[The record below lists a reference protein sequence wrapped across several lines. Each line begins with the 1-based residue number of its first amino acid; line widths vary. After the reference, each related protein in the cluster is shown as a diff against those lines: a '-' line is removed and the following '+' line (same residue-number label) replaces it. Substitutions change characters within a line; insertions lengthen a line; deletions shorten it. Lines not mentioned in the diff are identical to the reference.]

1 MKPTPGL
8 VPLPGGAGAHWHG
21 LTASGPIA
29 RTVAD
34 AALALD
40 VVAGTR
46 AYRGVRPPERPLHIA
61 FSARHPMLGARTAA
75 AVRAARGEAV
85 RALREAGHEL
95 VAAVAETGA

>member
-1 MKPTPGL
+1 M
-8 VPLPGGAGAHWHG
+8 
-21 LTASGPIA
+21 
-29 RTVAD
+29 
-34 AALALD
+34 
-40 VVAGTR
+40 VAGTR